1 MRRRTIILM
10 VLTVLCG
17 LGLGLLASF
26 SDGFYTA
33 ICLFLYPYM
42 SALMFLFISIDIAH
56 PPQAAARRELVA
68 TTQQARP
75 DRRMSVGV
83 MESQRPARI

>member
-1 MRRRTIILM
+1 MRRRTITMM
-10 VLTVLCG
+10 VSAVVCG
-17 LGLGLLASF
+17 IGLGLLASF

-33 ICLFLYPYM
+33 ICLFLYPYLC
-42 SALMFLFISIDIAH
+42 ALMFLFISIDIAN
-56 PPQAAARRELVA
+56 PPQVTARRELVA